1 MIETF
6 EELSDGTKVVDIEI
20 NGKRV
25 DGQILEVR
33 HFDGNTYLCSER
45 SMWLAYQFSP
55 SDYELY
61 NGDKKVGDYLC

>member
-1 MIETF
+1 MFKTF
-6 EELSDGTKVVDIEI
+6 EELPEGTKIVDIEV

-33 HFDGNTYLCSER
+33 HSDGYTYLCSDK
-45 SMWLAYQFSP
+45 SMWGAFQFTP

-61 NGDKKVGDYLC
+61 TGDKKVGDYLC